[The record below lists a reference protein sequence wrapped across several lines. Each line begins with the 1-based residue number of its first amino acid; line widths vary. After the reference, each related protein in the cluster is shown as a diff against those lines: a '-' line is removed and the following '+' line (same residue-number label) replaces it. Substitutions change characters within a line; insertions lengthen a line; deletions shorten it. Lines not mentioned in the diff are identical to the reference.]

1 MALSACNVVT
11 NPSFETGVLNPWHA
25 SAVDVA
31 KISNGTTAYSGEYYL
46 NLQTAVGNRGNTIS
60 QSLQHLKPR
69 SKYDFSAQVQV
80 PSPSGS
86 SYCSVY
92 VYSGKN
98 ATVGAI
104 ASAQL
109 FNFGEWTGIS
119 GSYIPR
125 RDHDVLNI
133 VAACDSED
141 SSVTGN
147 VLIDNVSLISEKCG
161 WASD

>member
-1 MALSACNVVT
+1 MEQLHTVGTISCKEISFSNIAFEATQYHVGNELIH
-11 NPSFETGVLNPWHA
+11 NPL
-25 SAVDVA
+25 
-31 KISNGTTAYSGEYYL
+31 ILYS

-60 QSLQHLKPR
+60 QFLKHLKPR
-69 SKYDFSAQVQV
+69 SKYDFSVQVQM

-92 VYSGKN
+92 VYAGRN

-109 FNFGEWTGIS
+109 FNFGEWTEVTGN
-119 GSYIPR
+119 YVAR
-125 RDHDVLNI
+125 RDREILNI

-147 VLIDNVSLISEKCG
+147 VLIDDISLTSAQCG

>member
-1 MALSACNVVT
+1 MEQLHTV
-11 NPSFETGVLNPWHA
+11 
-25 SAVDVA
+25 
-31 KISNGTTAYSGEYYL
+31 GTIFL
-46 NLQTAVGNRGNTIS
+46 GNRGNTIS
-60 QSLQHLKPR
+60 QSLKHLKPR
-69 SKYDFSAQVQV
+69 SKYDFSVQVQM

-92 VYSGKN
+92 VYAGRN

-109 FNFGEWTGIS
+109 FSFGEWTEVT
-119 GSYIPR
+119 GSYVAR
-125 RDHDVLNI
+125 RDHDILNI

-147 VLIDNVSLISEKCG
+147 VLIDNISLTSGQCG